1 MIFIQYCLLRVSGIE
16 HMAAIYWVV
25 SRNFKTE
32 IKMFIT
38 EAVNNNNYTKSA
50 EENMYAK
57 MTLFLQWMNDKL

>member
-1 MIFIQYCLLRVSGIE
+1 
-16 HMAAIYWVV
+16 V